1 MWWVTNLKCE
11 QQTRPQ
17 FSEINPDAADVDAVA
32 VADATVFL
40 FALFASAS
48 RFQLYL
54 PCLERLTAR
63 GFPIT
68 SVYSK

>member
-1 MWWVTNLKCE
+1 MWWVTNPKCE

-32 VADATVFL
+32 FATVFL